1 MSGCD
6 GASITFRGRVQ
17 GVGFRFTTR
26 RVAQSHAVCG
36 WVRNE
41 PDGSVRCDV
50 TGDRAEIER
59 FLESIEAAMPGHVHD
74 RQITWTTLAAPFD
87 EFEIRM

>member
-1 MSGCD
+1 MTACD

-17 GVGFRFTTR
+17 GVGFRITAM
-26 RVAQSHAVCG
+26 RVAESHGVTG

-50 TGDRAEIER
+50 CGDRPKIER
-59 FLESIEAAMPGHVHD
+59 LLEAIEAAMPGCVHD
-74 RQITWTTLAAPFD
+74 RQVAWITQPAAFD
-87 EFEIRM
+87 GFEIRM

>member
-1 MSGCD
+1 MTACD

-17 GVGFRFTTR
+17 GVGFRITAM
-26 RVAQSHAVCG
+26 RVAESHGVTG

-50 TGDRAEIER
+50 CGDQPEIER
-59 FLESIEAAMPGHVHD
+59 LLEAIEAAMPGCVIQATC
-74 RQITWTTLAAPFD
+74 RSCTQPAAFD
-87 EFEIRM
+87 GFEIRM